1 MECHRQTAR
10 GAVTTNLNFTLNLAQ
25 LVMLGGLVWALAR
38 MSKSVDVLTTVS
50 DKLVLGLEKIEIAM
64 AGLVTR
70 VTVLEDRGGRRS
82 TDRLP

>member
-1 MECHRQTAR
+1 
-10 GAVTTNLNFTLNLAQ
+10 
-25 LVMLGGLVWALAR
+25 